1 MTKQEYEATIAELR
15 ERHEAFVRIIREQ
28 AGDERFTDAYSIN
41 RIIALCDAHAPEPP
55 AFLRR
60 QTTDYECAIS
70 MLAAQTVAKSK
81 LLGENLVLKA
91 RIAELE
97 ARCAK
102 YKADSTRLDKLQES
116 FIKGEEFHIVMC
128 EGKNE
133 DEQCEHDTH
142 PHFEAFDWSW
152 RGEPVRASTLRGVI
166 DKALTEGGEH
176 ET

>member
-1 MTKQEYEATIAELR
+1 MSDSIEAAAKVIDPLAFAEQGTCPPRGWEHSTPKDVARML
-15 ERHEAFVRIIREQ
+15 ERRKSHALSV
-28 AGDERFTDAYSIN
+28 AK
-41 RIIALCDAHAPEPP
+41 RIIAAYRDSEIET
-55 AFLRR
+55 LR
-60 QTTDYECAIS
+60 
-70 MLAAQTVAKSK
+70 AQV
-81 LLGENLVLKA
+81 
-91 RIAELE
+91 AELE

-176 ET
+176 G

>member
-1 MTKQEYEATIAELR
+1 MATNKESLIVRLRAACNGLPGAVIAWPHRIL
-15 ERHEAFVRIIREQ
+15 HEAAE
-28 AGDERFTDAYSIN
+28 E
-41 RIIALCDAHAPEPP
+41 
-55 AFLRR
+55 
-60 QTTDYECAIS
+60 
-70 MLAAQTVAKSK
+70 LAAA
-81 LLGENLVLKA
+81 NA

-152 RGEPVRASTLRGVI
+152 RGEPARASTLRDVI
-166 DKALTEGGEH
+166 DKALAEGGNH
-176 ET
+176 EQRTDRAGGERHSSR

>member
-1 MTKQEYEATIAELR
+1 MATNKESLIVRLRAACNGLPGAVIAWPHRIL
-15 ERHEAFVRIIREQ
+15 HEAAE
-28 AGDERFTDAYSIN
+28 E
-41 RIIALCDAHAPEPP
+41 
-55 AFLRR
+55 
-60 QTTDYECAIS
+60 
-70 MLAAQTVAKSK
+70 LAAA
-81 LLGENLVLKA
+81 NA

-102 YKADSTRLDKLQES
+102 AGADSTRLDKLQES

-133 DEQCEHDTH
+133 DEDCEHDTH

-152 RGEPVRASTLRGVI
+152 RSSPVRASTLRGVI
-166 DKALTEGGEH
+166 DKALAEGGEH

>member
-1 MTKQEYEATIAELR
+1 MSDSIEAAAKVIDTLAFAEQGTCPPRGWEHSTPKDVARML
-15 ERHEAFVRIIREQ
+15 ERRKSHALSV
-28 AGDERFTDAYSIN
+28 AK
-41 RIIALCDAHAPEPP
+41 RIIAAYRDSEIET
-55 AFLRR
+55 LR
-60 QTTDYECAIS
+60 
-70 MLAAQTVAKSK
+70 AQV
-81 LLGENLVLKA
+81 
-91 RIAELE
+91 AELE

-176 ET
+176 G

>member
-1 MTKQEYEATIAELR
+1 MYGDFYAEQKAQKCDDD
-15 ERHEAFVRIIREQ
+15 RHE
-28 AGDERFTDAYSIN
+28 
-41 RIIALCDAHAPEPP
+41 
-55 AFLRR
+55 
-60 QTTDYECAIS
+60 
-70 MLAAQTVAKSK
+70 
-81 LLGENLVLKA
+81 A

-152 RGEPVRASTLRGVI
+152 RSSPVRASTLRDVI
-166 DKALTEGGEH
+166 DKALAEGGKH
-176 ET
+176 G